1 MITRIVKMKFS
12 ENHVDDFR
20 SLFVDVREKI
30 RGFEGCNGVELLQ
43 AMHDPTIFFT
53 YSHWDSEEALNNY
66 RHSELFGATWKKT
79 KAMFSERAEAWSVN
93 KRED

>member
-20 SLFVDVREKI
+20 SLFVEVREKI
-30 RGFEGCNGVELLQ
+30 RGFEGCHGVELLQ
-43 AMHDPTIFFT
+43 GIQDPTIFFT
-53 YSHWDSEEALNNY
+53 YSHWDSEDALNKY
-66 RHSELFGATWKKT
+66 RHSKLFGATWKRT
-79 KAMFSERAEAWSVN
+79 KAMFSEKAEAWSVD